1 VSELKAGRKKMSRIK
16 ELLFVASVSLG
27 GCLCE
32 SCTGPY
38 YTWSYAHTASPV
50 ATASYIRAV
59 MAAEAGQDEIALK
72 FYDAA
77 LSREY
82 SEKVKLERDAVAA
95 RLKAAQKSQNP

>member
-1 VSELKAGRKKMSRIK
+1 MKKLCRKWKLSAK
-16 ELLFVASVSLG
+16 KSGLVVGLLGCSL
-27 GCLCE
+27 CI
-32 SCTGPY
+32 SCMGPV

-82 SEKVKLERDAVAA
+82 SEKVKLERDAVAD
-95 RLKAAQKSQNP
+95 RLKAAQQSKR